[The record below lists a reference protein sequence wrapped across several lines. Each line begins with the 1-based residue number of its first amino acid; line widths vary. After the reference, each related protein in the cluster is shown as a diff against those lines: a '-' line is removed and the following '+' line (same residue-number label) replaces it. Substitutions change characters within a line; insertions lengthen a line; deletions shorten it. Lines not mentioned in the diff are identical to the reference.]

1 MLPSAGY
8 FKSVLCPF
16 FEDNRDCPRSYCH
29 YKHIKKEKNTI
40 TKPSS
45 SSAQN
50 GLSYKATPLALLGQ
64 DAQESEEE
72 VPTYNPTPIVDSA
85 IVKSEPKDQF
95 ENEKI
100 DQLWQQIEA
109 PTNGKNIK
117 KEIKSEKSKEKK
129 TSEDSKRSS
138 HSKDG
143 KESKRSSES
152 KESRSS
158 SSSSR
163 SSKHKDH
170 KSSRDRDKEKK
181 DRDKEKKERDHSS
194 DSKSRHKDDHKR
206 SKDRKRSS
214 SDKDSDRDSKRSKDD
229 HKKRK
234 TSSEKSSKNESNDLN
249 NGEEEDDV
257 PDSVLS
263 FLDMMDEIDAKN
275 SEKKAKDSPN
285 SSPKKSHE
293 HKSTKKSSSGEAPS
307 FLAAISKPDKLLKP
321 KDPPKKSP
329 STEIDPR
336 AKSRIRISSV
346 KPSDSGMSSAMIA
359 RKKQPNNPVNA
370 MLQRFNKVRVE
381 SQTKDLENQL
391 SALTG
396 EELPSTSTSS
406 ESFDPS
412 KHLLEGLRKGK
423 TKRVAHTVTNTAFL
437 RRPVIDS
444 ESQSKVPVNV
454 RQVC

>member
-16 FEDNRDCPRSYCH
+16 FEDKRDCPRAYCH

-40 TKPSS
+40 TKPSQS
-45 SSAQN
+45 TQN
-50 GLSYKATPLALLGQ
+50 GLSYKATPLSLLGQ
-64 DAQESEEE
+64 EAQESEEE

-85 IVKSEPKDQF
+85 IVKNEPKDNF

-109 PTNGKNIK
+109 PTSYGKNVK
-117 KEIKSEKSKEKK
+117 KEIKSEKAKEKK
-129 TSEDSKRSS
+129 SSEDCKRSNQS
-138 HSKDG
+138 RES

-152 KESRSS
+152 KESRS

-181 DRDKEKKERDHSS
+181 DRDCNE
-194 DSKSRHKDDHKR
+194 SKSRHKDEHKS

-234 TSSEKSSKNESNDLN
+234 TSSEKSSNGMSNDLLN
-249 NGEEEDDV
+249 HDDEDDV

-275 SEKKAKDSPN
+275 SEKKAKDSPS

-293 HKSTKKSSSGEAPS
+293 HKSSKKSTSAEAPS

-321 KDPPKKSP
+321 KDPPKKP
-329 STEIDPR
+329 TSTEIDPR

-396 EELPSTSTSS
+396 EELPSTSSS
-406 ESFDPS
+406 SAGFDPS
-412 KHLLEGLRKGK
+412 KELLEGLRKGK
-423 TKRVAHTVTNTAFL
+423 TKRVAHTVNNTAFL

-444 ESQSKVPVNV
+444 ESQSKVPINV